1 MQTPSIRLSEL
12 ALGQLLATVSDT
24 GLPLLPEAAYSAKAF
39 LLARDEWEALG
50 LVELDFDGA
59 LHPQPRFARMLHNLI
74 KWRSVLIVA
83 GGGEETIFVRG
94 PVDLLQLR
102 RDGEAFW
109 RIALRPLTEARWLV
123 LRLLEAPGKEEWTLT
138 VQAAGDEE
146 PRTAAASPSAADAA
160 QQAQAVLQHF
170 YRRGGNA
177 VCRKK
182 PS

>member
-12 ALGQLLATVSDT
+12 ALGQLLATVSDA

-39 LLARDEWEALG
+39 LLAREEWEKLG

-59 LHPQPRFARMLHNLI
+59 LHPQPRFARMLLNLM
-74 KWRSVLIVA
+74 KWRGVLRVSA
-83 GGGEETIFVRG
+83 GGKETTFVRG
-94 PVDLLQLR
+94 PVDLLQIR
-102 RDGEAFW
+102 RDGEDFW
-109 RIALRPLTEARWLV
+109 RVALRPLTEARWLV
-123 LRLLEAPGKEEWTLT
+123 NQLLQSPEGTNWELT
-138 VQAAGDEE
+138 VQTSGDNE
-146 PRTAAASPSAADAA
+146 PQTAKGSSDGDAA

-170 YRRGGNA
+170 YRKGGKA

>member
-12 ALGQLLATVSDT
+12 ALGQLLATVSDA

-39 LLARDEWEALG
+39 LLARDEWEKLG

-59 LHPQPRFARMLHNLI
+59 LHPQPRFARMLHNLM
-74 KWRSVLIVA
+74 KWHSVLLVS

-102 RDGEAFW
+102 RDGKDFW

-123 LRLLEAPGKEEWTLT
+123 RRLLEAPGGEEWTLT

-160 QQAQAVLQHF
+160 QRAQAVLQHF
-170 YRRGGNA
+170 YRREGNA

>member
-12 ALGQLLATVSDT
+12 ALGQLLATVSDA

-39 LLARDEWEALG
+39 LLARDEWEKLG

-74 KWRSVLIVA
+74 KWRSVLLVDED
-83 GGGEETIFVRG
+83 GKETAFVRG

-102 RDGEAFW
+102 RDGENLW
-109 RIALRPLTEARWLV
+109 RVALRPLTEARRLV
-123 LRLLEAPGKEEWTLT
+123 DRLVQSPGGEDWTLT
-138 VQAAGDEE
+138 AQAAGEDC
-146 PRTAAASPSAADAA
+146 PQTAKRSSGGDAA
-160 QQAQAVLQHF
+160 RQAQAVLRYF
-170 YRRGGNA
+170 YRKGGDA
-177 VCRKK
+177 VCRRK

>member
-12 ALGQLLATVSDT
+12 ALGQLLATVSDA

-59 LHPQPRFARMLHNLI
+59 LHPQPRFARMLHNLR
-74 KWRSVLIVA
+74 KWRSVLLVS
-83 GGGEETIFVRG
+83 GGGEKTIFVRG
-94 PVDLLQLR
+94 PVDLLQIR
-102 RDGEAFW
+102 RDGEDFW

-123 LRLLEAPGKEEWTLT
+123 HRLMQSPEGEDWELT
-138 VQAAGDEE
+138 VQAAGDSE
-146 PRTAAASPSAADAA
+146 PQTAKRTSAEDAA

-170 YRRGGNA
+170 YRREGNA